1 MKSFQRKDIGLV
13 LIVAIGLAAVVMLTR
28 SIDERRAETRK
39 QTGEESLYLSPNTAK
54 RLSLAFNGLAADFY
68 WMRTLQYVGRK
79 IVSYEDSHEGNF
91 YLGNLSGLDLQLLP
105 QLLRISTTL
114 DPQFLAPYE
123 YGAVILP
130 EISSDEAIDLLN
142 RGIAANP
149 TAWQLHQHLGYIYWK
164 RDDYQKASEIYAE
177 GSRIPGAPPWMA
189 AMSARMK
196 ADGGSRGAAREMY
209 RHLTEASN
217 DEAVKNMVAKQVM
230 RLDSLDERDSIRRM
244 LKQYVA
250 ANNRC
255 IANWRELTS
264 VLRASGLRLD
274 ENTGAPL
281 DPSGMAYRLIKT
293 GCDVDLDGNSTIP
306 KR

>member
-1 MKSFQRKDIGLV
+1 MKSIQRKDIWLA
-13 LIVAIGLAAVVMLTR
+13 LIVVIGLAAVVMLTR
-28 SIDERRAETRK
+28 VIDERRAETQK
-39 QTGEESLYLSPNTAK
+39 QTGEESLYVSANTAK
-54 RLSLAFNGLAADFY
+54 RLSLSFNGLAADFY

-79 IVSYEDSHEGNF
+79 IVAYEDSHEGNF
-91 YLGNLSGLDLQLLP
+91 YLGNLSGLDLPLLP

-130 EISSDEAIDLLN
+130 EINSDEAIDLLN

-149 TAWQLHQHLGYIYWK
+149 TAWRLHQHLGYIYWK
-164 RDDYQKASEIYAE
+164 REDYQKAGEIYAE
-177 GSRIPGAPPWMA
+177 GSRVPGVPPWMA

-196 ADGGSRGAAREMY
+196 AEGGSRGAARDMY
-209 RHLTEASN
+209 HHLAEASN
-217 DEAVKNMVAKQVM
+217 DEAVKNMVAKQIM
-230 RLDSLDERDSIRRM
+230 RLDYLDERDSMRLM

-255 IANWRELTS
+255 ISNWRELS
-264 VLRASGLRLD
+264 PALRASGMRLD
-274 ENTGAPL
+274 QNTGAPL

-293 GCDVDLDGNSTIP
+293 SCDVDLDGNSTVP